1 MTETTRQPL
10 YSGRPLCHQ
19 ETITGGGVG
28 GGLAGY
34 FGLHKHGEL
43 YHDRNL
49 KTSKG
54 IQREGIDAQD
64 EKWLN
69 VRSGATSAGS
79 DTKRKVR
86 ERNLGWNAR
95 C

>member
-64 EKWLN
+64 EKWLMSEAARR
-69 VRSGATSAGS
+69 VRGATQ
-79 DTKRKVR
+79 R
-86 ERNLGWNAR
+86 EK
-95 C
+95 